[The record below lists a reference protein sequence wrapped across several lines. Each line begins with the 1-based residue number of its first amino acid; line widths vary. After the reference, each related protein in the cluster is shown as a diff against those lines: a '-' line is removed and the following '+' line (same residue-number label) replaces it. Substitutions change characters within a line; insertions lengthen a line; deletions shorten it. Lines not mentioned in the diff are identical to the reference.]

1 MLQDA
6 APSSLRSL
14 EGQLDTQ
21 AQHSA
26 LLQSVLRTISNV
38 MPATS
43 AQQDRWQQEE
53 EELQGADRDLV
64 EPQEVLKQVQSYIQ
78 QVQAE
83 QDR

>member
-1 MLQDA
+1 M
-6 APSSLRSL
+6 
-14 EGQLDTQ
+14 
-21 AQHSA
+21 
-26 LLQSVLRTISNV
+26 LQSVLRTISNV

-64 EPQEVLKQVQSYIQ
+64 EPQEVLKQVQSYVQ

>member
-1 MLQDA
+1 M
-6 APSSLRSL
+6 
-14 EGQLDTQ
+14 EEQLDAQ

-53 EELQGADRDLV
+53 EELQQV
-64 EPQEVLKQVQSYIQ
+64 EHGVTQPQEVLKQVQSYMQ
-78 QVQAE
+78 QVQAGH
-83 QDR
+83 DR